1 MFYRVYP
8 NIYMDFVRHQG
19 TFGPEL
25 TNELSQKRSIPK
37 KNMFI
42 GSPGSKFPCQISEL
56 GGVLHLI

>member
-1 MFYRVYP
+1 MLDRVYP
-8 NIYMDFVRHQG
+8 NIYIPFVLRQG

-25 TNELSQKRSIPK
+25 INELSQKWSIPK